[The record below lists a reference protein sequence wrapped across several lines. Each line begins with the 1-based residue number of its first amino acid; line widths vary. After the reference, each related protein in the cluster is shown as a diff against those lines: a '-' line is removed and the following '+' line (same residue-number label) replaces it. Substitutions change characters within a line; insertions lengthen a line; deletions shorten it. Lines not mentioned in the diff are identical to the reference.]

1 MLQNKEKAVL
11 LKKYP
16 IMQKNRIVIL
26 MLTMFSVLTAY
37 AQYPSLT
44 KAERDRDHYI
54 DSITKAHSDSAWQV
68 AWPIVEKEAREGRP
82 FIPWASR
89 SSDLP
94 QADIPAFP
102 GAEGGGMYTCGGR
115 GGKVLTVT
123 NLNDDGPG
131 SFRWACEQGGARIIV
146 FNVSGNI
153 RLKTPVVIRA
163 PYVTIAGQTAPGE
176 GVQISGESVWIDTH
190 DVIVRHMR
198 FRRGEN
204 DVARRDDCL
213 GGNPV
218 GNIMLDHLSC
228 AFGLDEN
235 ISFYRHMYHQGGNHP
250 DLKLP
255 TVNVTIQ
262 NSISAK
268 ALDTYNHSFGAIIGG
283 VNNAFIR
290 NLWSC
295 NGGRNPRSGSSGVF
309 NFVNNVVYNWTH
321 RTVDGGDWMTFF
333 NVYNNYF
340 KPGPATPKTGAISHR
355 IIKTEMNLSPEKVK
369 RYGHVY
375 CEGNIMEG
383 FPAITADNWK
393 GGVQIES
400 LEDVGDEEANIR
412 WNKPYTHPYY
422 QVMSATEAYDY
433 VLENAGATLPCRDE
447 LDRKIVEEVRT
458 GKPFY
463 AADAQ
468 PDSYQFKYRRMPK
481 DSWTIGIITDIQQ
494 IGGLPVYKKWK
505 PYVDTDNDGMPDEW
519 EKAHGLNPRDASD
532 ANKDSVGDGY
542 TNIERYINGIG
553 GK

>member
-26 MLTMFSVLTAY
+26 MLTMFSVLTSY

-228 AFGLDEN
+228 EFGLDEN
-235 ISFYRHMYHQGGNHP
+235 ISFYRHMYHQGGNRP

-340 KPGPATPKTGAISHR
+340 KPGPATPKTGAVSHR

-383 FPAITADNWK
+383 FPAITADNRK

-400 LEDVGDEEANIR
+400 LEDVGEEEANIR

-433 VLENAGATLPCRDE
+433 VLENAGATLPCRDA
-447 LDRKIVEEVRT
+447 LDRKIIEEVRT

-481 DSWTIGIITDIQQ
+481 DSWTIGIISDIQQ

-505 PYVDTDNDGMPDEW
+505 PYVDTDNDGMPDAW